1 MSDIH
6 FALPT
11 FVSLQFPSPA
21 KHTVQRSCG
30 VVDKYPICNVIPSHS
45 QTNFLEESVV
55 VRSQLC
61 FILCPTIPDLRQ
73 HSIVFLFV
81 QNLEPY
87 SNVVYKAYTR
97 TLELDHFRFFKK
109 YSSLNGVPE
118 LACPPVQMRSANSLQ
133 LLINIVVLPY
143 ISKVIFNKYTS
154 QLYITMIE
162 IFLVTVTRY
171 VNININ
177 I

>member
-1 MSDIH
+1 MLFRVIPRQTFSKRVLWYE
-6 FALPT
+6 AS
-11 FVSLQFPSPA
+11 FVSFCVQPSRPA
-21 KHTVQRSCG
+21 STF
-30 VVDKYPICNVIPSHS
+30 N
-45 QTNFLEESVV
+45 
-55 VRSQLC
+55 
-61 FILCPTIPDLRQ
+61 
-73 HSIVFLFV
+73 VFLFV

-97 TLELDHFRFFKK
+97 TLELDHFRFLKK